1 MFVVAILELA
11 TSVEAEAAALAAD
24 LGSTAYEQRLH
35 LVAGLPAVV
44 LTTADPAPARA
55 LLRSL
60 RARGHGALAVDA
72 AAVVSSGDMLLLRRG
87 RLEPG
92 GLAAEDPT
100 ASGVAVEPAAAAER
114 LPFDDILALIR
125 ATQRQ
130 RVTSKVEVKERKF
143 APGSTMMTGGLVMSK
158 TVTREE
164 TRVSDERSEVLYL
177 FRKSGERPWLLRE
190 RGASYGW
197 LGGTMAPSSLQNFT
211 ATVALLRQRAPGAVY
226 DERLTGAR
234 RQIPFSGNG
243 SPSPDPNADLLA
255 HLLACW
261 AARASAP
268 GGGAAA
274 PG

>member
-35 LVAGLPAVV
+35 LAAGLPAVV
-44 LTTADPAPARA
+44 LTTADPAPAHA
-55 LLRSL
+55 LLRAL

-72 AAVVSSGDMLLLRRG
+72 AAVVSSGDMVPLRRG

-92 GLAAEDPT
+92 GLVAEDP
-100 ASGVAVEPAAAAER
+100 AAPGVAGQPAAVVER
-114 LPFDDILALIR
+114 LPFDDILALVR

-130 RVTSKVEVKERKF
+130 RVASKVDVKERKF
-143 APGSTMMTGGLVMSK
+143 APGSAVLTGGIVMSK

-190 RGASYGW
+190 RSASYGW
-197 LGGTMAPSSLQNFT
+197 LGGKLAPSSIQNFA
-211 ATVALLRQRAPGAVY
+211 ATIALLRQRAPGAVY
-226 DERLTGAR
+226 DERLTGPR
-234 RQIPFSGNG
+234 RQLPFSGNG
-243 SPSPDPNADLLA
+243 SPSPDPTADLLA
-255 HLLACW
+255 DLLARW
-261 AARASAP
+261 ALQAV
-268 GGGAAA
+268 G
-274 PG
+274 

>member
-1 MFVVAILELA
+1 MYVVAILELA

-72 AAVVSSGDMLLLRRG
+72 AAVISSGDMVLLRRG
-87 RLEPG
+87 SLDPG
-92 GLAAEDPT
+92 GLVAEDPAAT
-100 ASGVAVEPAAAAER
+100 GVPGELAPAAEH
-114 LPFDDILALIR
+114 LPFDDILALVR

-130 RVTSKVEVKERKF
+130 RLESKVDVKERKF
-143 APGSTMMTGGLVMSK
+143 GVGRAVMTGGLVMSK

-190 RGASYGW
+190 RSASYGW
-197 LGGTMAPSSLQNFT
+197 LEGKLAPSSIQNFT
-211 ATVALLRQRAPGAVY
+211 ATVALLRQRAPGAFY
-226 DERLTGAR
+226 DERLTGPR
-234 RQIPFSGNG
+234 RQIPFSVSGAD
-243 SPSPDPNADLLA
+243 SPDPTADLLA
-255 HLLACW
+255 HLIALW
-261 AARASAP
+261 ASKSIAP
-268 GGGAAA
+268 AGGA
-274 PG
+274 GL